1 MEQTTFK
8 AICELIAQRKVR
20 VSAHAFAR
28 CSKRGI
34 LTTEVIFGAAV
45 GSPIEDYPDYHVGP
59 AVLVLQY
66 DGTNLPIH
74 ALWGL
79 EKGTTEPAV
88 LVTVY
93 RPDRDEWTPDFR
105 TRRR

>member
-20 VSAHAFAR
+20 VSAHAFTR
-28 CSKRGI
+28 CSNRGI
-34 LTTEVIFGAAV
+34 LTTDVIAKAAL

-59 AVLVLQY
+59 AVLVLQS
-66 DGTNLPIH
+66 DSTNLPIH

-79 EKGTTEPAV
+79 EKGTREPAV

-93 RPDRDEWTPDFR
+93 RPDPDAWMPDFR